1 MLDSIKDLLS
11 RQRLEVLV
19 GMVMAEPI
27 QKASAAQK
35 NASRVF
41 GSSPVPYADN
51 PKRRPEAEHPGQP
64 LHLQRGATRRA
75 CPSADTAPMRGGSV
89 LNAPK

>member
-35 NASRVF
+35 NAFAGVRL
-41 GSSPVPYADN
+41 
-51 PKRRPEAEHPGQP
+51 QP
-64 LHLQRGATRRA
+64 RTLCR
-75 CPSADTAPMRGGSV
+75 
-89 LNAPK
+89 